1 MLASRSASLSISA
14 GAGGDAQEAPVPD
27 SSEACCQAPAERS
40 TSGLGPCRPPLADRR
55 KVRGASHVAAL
66 RESRALGPQRDKC
79 GDGHDDEDGPDN
91 LEDSVIEPH
100 HWHARR

>member
-1 MLASRSASLSISA
+1 MSMDSA
-14 GAGGDAQEAPVPD
+14 GSSATRRQVWLCASVLLAAALFLHHEVLWGGMVYHMDDAAYGYYP
-27 SSEACCQAPAERS
+27 
-40 TSGLGPCRPPLADRR
+40 
-55 KVRGASHVAAL
+55 SHVAAL